1 MVNISTVKKKKIVN
15 SIAEIEGSVY
25 FSVEI
30 KDDGHVE
37 EETV

>member
-25 FSVEI
+25 FQRRNKRRQPS
-30 KDDGHVE
+30 
-37 EETV
+37 